1 MIAFIKGIVFSYTLN
16 TVVVENQGIGYEIYF
31 AHPDAIRLNQEV
43 LIYTYQ
49 HIREDENSLFGFIS
63 MEEKDLFEKL
73 ISVKGI
79 GPKTA
84 MGILGAAS
92 LDQLI
97 NSIEQ
102 GEVNALKKMPG
113 IGAKAASQII
123 LDLKGKLVH
132 PENADKKEILNREL
146 DDAIGAL
153 KALGYKPAE
162 LSGVIK
168 ALKSEE
174 GKTTD
179 EYVRLGLQYLLKQK
193 GV

>member
-16 TVVVENQGIGYEIYF
+16 TVIVENNGVGYEIFF
-31 AHPDAIRLNQEV
+31 AHPDSIRLNQEV
-43 LIYTYQ
+43 MIYTYH
-49 HIREDENSLFGFIS
+49 HIREDENSLFGFLSIK
-63 MEEKDLFEKL
+63 EKELFEKL
-73 ISVKGI
+73 IGVKGI

-84 MGILGAAS
+84 MGILGASS

-102 GEVNALKKMPG
+102 GEVNALKKIPG

-132 PENADKKEILNREL
+132 VETVDKKESLNREL
-146 DDAIGAL
+146 EDAVEAL
-153 KALGYKPAE
+153 KALGYKPSE
-162 LSGVIK
+162 LAGVIK

-174 GKTTD
+174 RKTTD

>member
-1 MIAFIKGIVFSYTLN
+1 MIAFIKGIIFSYTLN
-16 TVVVENQGIGYEIYF
+16 TVIVENNGVGYEIFF
-31 AHPDAIRLNQEV
+31 AHPDSIRLNQEV
-43 LIYTYQ
+43 MIYTYH
-49 HIREDENSLFGFIS
+49 HIREDENSLFGFLSI
-63 MEEKDLFEKL
+63 EEKELFEKL
-73 ISVKGI
+73 IGVKGI

-84 MGILGAAS
+84 MGILGASS

-102 GEVNALKKMPG
+102 GEVNALKKIPG

-132 PENADKKEILNREL
+132 VETVDKKESLNREL
-146 DDAIGAL
+146 EDAVEAL
-153 KALGYKPAE
+153 KALGYKPSE
-162 LSGVIK
+162 LAGVIK

-174 GKTTD
+174 RKTTD

>member
-16 TVVVENQGIGYEIYF
+16 TVIVENNGVGYEIFF
-31 AHPDAIRLNQEV
+31 AHPDSIRLNQEV
-43 LIYTYQ
+43 MIYTYH
-49 HIREDENSLFGFIS
+49 HIREDENSLFGFLSI
-63 MEEKDLFEKL
+63 EEKELFEKL
-73 ISVKGI
+73 IGVKGI

-84 MGILGAAS
+84 MGILGASS

-102 GEVNALKKMPG
+102 GEVNALKKIPG

-132 PENADKKEILNREL
+132 VETVDKKESLNREL
-146 DDAIGAL
+146 EDAVEAL
-153 KALGYKPAE
+153 KALGYKPSE
-162 LSGVIK
+162 LAGVIK

-174 GKTTD
+174 RKTTD

>member
-16 TVVVENQGIGYEIYF
+16 TVIIDNQGIGYEIFF

-43 LIYTYQ
+43 MIYTYQ
-49 HIREDENSLFGFIS
+49 HIREDENSLFGFLSI
-63 MEEKDLFEKL
+63 EEKDLFEKL

-132 PENADKKEILNREL
+132 PENTDKKEILNREL
-146 DDAIGAL
+146 DDAIEAL

-168 ALKSEE
+168 VLKSEE

-179 EYVRLGLQYLLKQK
+179 EYVRLGLQHLLKQK

>member
-16 TVVVENQGIGYEIYF
+16 TVIVENNGIGYEIYF
-31 AHPDAIRLNQEV
+31 AHPDSIRLNQEV

-49 HIREDENSLFGFIS
+49 HIREDENSLFGFLSI
-63 MEEKDLFEKL
+63 EEKELFEKL
-73 ISVKGI
+73 IGVKGI

-132 PENADKKEILNREL
+132 PETMDKKEILNREL
-146 DDAIGAL
+146 DDAIEAL
-153 KALGYKPAE
+153 KALGYKPSE
-162 LSGVIK
+162 LAGIIK
-168 ALKSEE
+168 VLKGEE

>member
-16 TVVVENQGIGYEIYF
+16 TVIVENNGVGYEIFF
-31 AHPDAIRLNQEV
+31 AHPDSIRLNQEV
-43 LIYTYQ
+43 MIYTYH
-49 HIREDENSLFGFIS
+49 HIREDENSLFGFLSI
-63 MEEKDLFEKL
+63 EEKELFEKL
-73 ISVKGI
+73 IGVKGI

-84 MGILGAAS
+84 MGILGASS

-102 GEVNALKKMPG
+102 GEVNALKKIPG

-132 PENADKKEILNREL
+132 VETVDKKESLNREL
-146 DDAIGAL
+146 EDAVEAL
-153 KALGYKPAE
+153 KSLGYKPSE
-162 LSGVIK
+162 LAGVIK

-174 GKTTD
+174 RKTTD

>member
-1 MIAFIKGIVFSYTLN
+1 M
-16 TVVVENQGIGYEIYF
+16 
-31 AHPDAIRLNQEV
+31 
-43 LIYTYQ
+43 IYTYH
-49 HIREDENSLFGFIS
+49 HIREDENSLFGFLSI
-63 MEEKDLFEKL
+63 EEKELFEKL
-73 ISVKGI
+73 IGVKGI

-84 MGILGAAS
+84 MGILGASS

-102 GEVNALKKMPG
+102 GEVNALKKIPG

-132 PENADKKEILNREL
+132 VETVDKKESLNREL
-146 DDAIGAL
+146 EDAVEAL
-153 KALGYKPAE
+153 KALGYKPSE
-162 LSGVIK
+162 LAGVIK

-174 GKTTD
+174 RKTTD

>member
-1 MIAFIKGIVFSYTLN
+1 
-16 TVVVENQGIGYEIYF
+16 
-31 AHPDAIRLNQEV
+31 
-43 LIYTYQ
+43 
-49 HIREDENSLFGFIS
+49 
-63 MEEKDLFEKL
+63 
-73 ISVKGI
+73 
-79 GPKTA
+79 
-84 MGILGAAS
+84 MGILGASS

-102 GEVNALKKMPG
+102 GEVNALKKIPG

-132 PENADKKEILNREL
+132 VETVDKKESLNREL
-146 DDAIGAL
+146 EDAVEAL
-153 KALGYKPAE
+153 KALGYKPSE
-162 LSGVIK
+162 LAGVIK

-174 GKTTD
+174 RKTTD